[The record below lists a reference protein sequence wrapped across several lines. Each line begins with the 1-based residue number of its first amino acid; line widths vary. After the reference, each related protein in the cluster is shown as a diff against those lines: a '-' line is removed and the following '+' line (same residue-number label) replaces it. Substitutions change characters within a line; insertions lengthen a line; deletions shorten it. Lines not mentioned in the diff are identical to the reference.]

1 MRFHHVALRI
11 RPGQL
16 DICLQL
22 FTRLGFQT
30 FEIAPN
36 HRAAWIGQPAV
47 DFTLQ
52 LNETELDSPQQEKRI
67 RSHAAFLDAEPAAR
81 IREIESWLAEQG
93 IRCETGGWSD
103 REFWFDCPDLFA
115 DFVVEIMHPSVAG
128 EAE

>member
-11 RPGQL
+11 RSGQL
-16 DICLQL
+16 DTCLLL
-22 FTRLGFQT
+22 FERLGFQV
-30 FEIAPN
+30 FEIAPDR
-36 HRAAWIGQPAV
+36 RAAWIGQLAV

-52 LNETELDSPQQEKRI
+52 LNETELGSPEQEKRI

-81 IREIESWLAEQG
+81 IREIVEWLGGQG
-93 IRCETGGWSD
+93 IRCETGSWSD